1 MIPIVPLLKK
11 GLIPAIFLSLFVFSI
26 PWSQV
31 LTAKAAEVQEAS
43 PTSTEFKTYDG
54 SKYGINVQYPSN
66 WNITE
71 DASGVWFV
79 SPVDQTGN
87 VRIES
92 QPSQNFSL
100 SKSVQ
105 VQLLLAKNSYKGLDV
120 VSTNMTTLDGTPANR
135 TDYKFKLEFPKFLGT
150 DVVDYSAIQIS
161 SIKGEKLYTLTYFS
175 PAESFYTF
183 LPIVQKMLSTLKIL

>member
-11 GLIPAIFLSLFVFSI
+11 GLIPAIFLSLFVFST

-31 LTAKAAEVQEAS
+31 LAAMGAEVQEAS

-54 SKYGINVQYPSN
+54 SKYGINMQYPSN
-66 WNITE
+66 WNISE

-79 SPVDQTGN
+79 SPVDETGN

-92 QPSQNFSL
+92 QPSQNLSL

-135 TDYKFKLEFPKFLGT
+135 TDYKFKIEFPKFLGT

-161 SIKGEKLYTLTYFS
+161 SIKGKKLYTFTYFS
-175 PAESFYTF
+175 PAENFNIF
-183 LPIVQKMLSTLKIL
+183 LPIVEKMLSSIKIQ